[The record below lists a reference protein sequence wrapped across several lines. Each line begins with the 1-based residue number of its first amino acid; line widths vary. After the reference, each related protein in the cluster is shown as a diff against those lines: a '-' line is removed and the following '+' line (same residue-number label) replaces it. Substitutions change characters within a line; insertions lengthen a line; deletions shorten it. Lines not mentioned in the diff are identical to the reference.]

1 MITSGRRTSRSLRR
15 RRRRTRPAGTRVTG
29 CTCGLRPRCCS
40 CAGSTA
46 TLTLT
51 LTRTLTLTLSLT
63 LTLTVTLTLT
73 LTLSRQHRD
82 PAAAAKLYN
91 NLLGAAWAKVP
102 RPLVL
107 KYGLKQDAVV
117 YERHGARLL
126 IDALQEAGQDAFA
139 ARLRD
144 ERKKALEQ
152 SKLKQ
157 ARALP

>member
-1 MITSGRRTSRSLRR
+1 MKTACRCANPNPSPS
-15 RRRRTRPAGTRVTG
+15 PA
-29 CTCGLRPRCCS
+29 
-40 CAGSTA
+40 
-46 TLTLT
+46 LTL
-51 LTRTLTLTLSLT
+51 TLTLTLSLT

-126 IDALQEAGQDAFA
+126 IDALQEAGQDAPASRTLTCTRA
-139 ARLRD
+139 AS
-144 ERKKALEQ
+144 E
-152 SKLKQ
+152 
-157 ARALP
+157 ARG